1 MQTLQIHH
9 LTWWNVTYF
18 CIYRINYV
26 AFIDATLSYAF
37 IFHMNIF
44 LKQNNGR
51 FHLWL
56 GISLSV
62 QFVHLSRLIARDE
75 ISSRHDKTSHKINV
89 YIHPIIIISL
99 FIWAKWKRMKNN
111 KRQNHSPPLCEHWIF
126 FCHRHCF
133 IFIRRESFV
142 CWLAF
147 KLSRISLN
155 RFIRIILW
163 REKNTSK
170 HAHWNGK
177 AQLSYIKNQREAY
190 TILQ

>member
-1 MQTLQIHH
+1 MLKCNILLH
-9 LTWWNVTYF
+9 LSNKLCRIYRCNVVF
-18 CIYRINYV
+18 CIHFLHEY
-26 AFIDATLSYAF
+26 
-37 IFHMNIF
+37 IF
-44 LKQNNGR
+44 LQQNNGR

-56 GISLSV
+56 GVSLSV

-75 ISSRHDKTSHKINV
+75 VSSRHDKTSHKINV
-89 YIHPIIIISL
+89 YIQPIIIISL

-147 KLSRISLN
+147 KLFRISLN

-163 REKNTSK
+163 RRKKTHRNTHTEMEKRSSHTSK
-170 HAHWNGK
+170 TK
-177 AQLSYIKNQREAY
+177 EKRIPFYYRRE
-190 TILQ
+190 T